1 MGQHDDAAA
10 GDDDPYC
17 YEEPPSPFKYQ
28 TISNTYDHIIN
39 YIYICNICMYIFM
52 YMLLN
57 CYYSIII
64 PMPFLFL
71 LRGSARMASSMDS
84 VGKRCAAME
93 QGHRD
98 LESHF
103 VDFMP
108 GPPGGRNGDG
118 ATAAARGTTWDAIF
132 FWGGGN

>member
-1 MGQHDDAAA
+1 
-10 GDDDPYC
+10 
-17 YEEPPSPFKYQ
+17 
-28 TISNTYDHIIN
+28 
-39 YIYICNICMYIFM
+39 M

-118 ATAAARGTTWDAIF
+118 ATAAARGTTWDTIFYWGGEIEKEPNNFMKHMIFGIF
-132 FWGGGN
+132 FLTNVFFFTWHK